1 MKILIAEDEKITRT
15 MLARKLN
22 NWGYEVV
29 SAPDGNEAWE
39 ILQQKDA
46 PNLIIIDWMM
56 PGMDGVEICRRL
68 KQIETKTP
76 SYIILLTSLD
86 NEEDIVAG
94 LDAGADDYI
103 TKPFKNSELRSRINV
118 GRRMIELQASL
129 IEKEKLQGI
138 LEMAGAVCHELNQ
151 PLQVVSGISELLTMD
166 IQENNPLYKKMA
178 LIKEQTERMGE
189 ITLKLAKITSYETKD
204 YLEGKIVD
212 IDKSSKEDM

>member
-29 SAPDGNEAWE
+29 SAADGNGAWE

-212 IDKSSKEDM
+212 IDKSSKDV

>member
-29 SAPDGNEAWE
+29 SASDGNEAWE

-46 PNLIIIDWMM
+46 PNLIILDWMM

-86 NEEDIVAG
+86 NEEDIVSG

-103 TKPFKNSELRSRINV
+103 TKPFKSSELRSRINV
-118 GRRMIELQASL
+118 GRRIIELQASL

-138 LEMAGAVCHELNQ
+138 IEMAGAVCHELNQ

-178 LIKEQTERMGE
+178 MLKEQTERMGE
-189 ITLKLAKITSYETKD
+189 ITLKLAKITSYETRD

-212 IDKSSKEDM
+212 IDKSSKEDT

>member
-29 SAPDGNEAWE
+29 SAPDGNGAWE

-46 PNLIIIDWMM
+46 PNLIILDWMM

>member
-29 SAPDGNEAWE
+29 SAADGNGAWE

-46 PNLIIIDWMM
+46 PNLIILDWMM

-103 TKPFKNSELRSRINV
+103 IKPFKSSELSSRINV

-178 LIKEQTERMGE
+178 LIKEQTERMGQ

>member
-1 MKILIAEDEKITRT
+1 MGLEEKI
-15 MLARKLN
+15 
-22 NWGYEVV
+22 
-29 SAPDGNEAWE
+29 PD
-39 ILQQKDA
+39 
-46 PNLIIIDWMM
+46 
-56 PGMDGVEICRRL
+56 
-68 KQIETKTP
+68 
-76 SYIILLTSLD
+76 SILLTSLD

-129 IEKEKLQGI
+129 IEKEKLRGI
-138 LEMAGAVCHELNQ
+138 IEMAGAVCHELNQ

-178 LIKEQTERMGE
+178 LIKEQTERMGK

>member
-166 IQENNPLYKKMA
+166 IKENNPLYKKMA
-178 LIKEQTERMGE
+178 LVKEQTERMGE

>member
-29 SAPDGNEAWE
+29 SAPDGNGAWE

-46 PNLIIIDWMM
+46 PNLIILDWMM

-103 TKPFKNSELRSRINV
+103 TKPFKNSEMRSRINV

-178 LIKEQTERMGE
+178 LIKEQTERMGQ

>member
-1 MKILIAEDEKITRT
+1 MRILIAEDEKIARTR
-15 MLARKLN
+15 LARKMN
-22 NWGYEVV
+22 SWGYEVV
-29 SAPDGNEAWE
+29 SVPGGNEAWE

-46 PNLIIIDWMM
+46 PNLIILDWMM

-103 TKPFKNSELRSRINV
+103 IKPFKSSELRSRINV
-118 GRRMIELQASL
+118 GRRMIELQARL

-138 LEMAGAVCHELNQ
+138 IEMAGAVCHELNQ
-151 PLQVVSGISELLTMD
+151 PLQVVLGISELLMMD
-166 IQENNPLYKKMA
+166 IQKNNPLYKKME
-178 LIKEQTERMGE
+178 LLKEQTERMGE

-212 IDKSSKEDM
+212 IDKSSKDV

>member
-86 NEEDIVAG
+86 NEEDIVVG